1 MLIQCYN
8 MIEPLEKDDSKKDW
22 WNLTFQEKL
31 FEVHRAVLFPEE
43 IDKNKRDFLT
53 MIIQRLI
60 DKVDGKSND
69 EIDKLFE

>member
-31 FEVHRAVLFPEE
+31 FEVHHAVLFPEE

-69 EIDKLFE
+69 EIDKLF